1 MSVLV
6 LTGNMKSSAEV
17 PLPVAAQDQAIED
30 ELRSPPTK
38 LPDKTEAT
46 LREDRRSSGAGSPD
60 GQPAV
65 GGDGDERKSFI
76 RRHPIA
82 AVIGAVLLV
91 LVAAGGYVY
100 WDHGAHF
107 QTTDDAFIEA
117 RQFSVAPKI
126 SGYITAV
133 PVTDNQHVNA
143 GDVVARIDDR
153 DFRVALAQAQ
163 AQVASAEASI
173 QSIDAQI
180 DVQQAQIASNQ
191 AQVDQSQAA
200 LVFAQQQEVRYQD
213 LAKKEYG
220 SVQMAQQTES
230 RLGQD
235 QAAVKS
241 AQATL
246 NVAQRQVASLQ
257 AQRAGAEANLAQA
270 TAQRDQAQLNLSYTI
285 VTAAQPGRVANLTV
299 AVGQYTQAGTAL
311 SSFVPDEI
319 WVTANYKE
327 TQLDEM
333 RPGQPATVHI
343 DAYPSRVIHGHVAS
357 IQPGSGTAFSLLPAE
372 NATGNFVKV
381 VQRVPVK
388 IVMENPPADVA
399 LGPGMS
405 VEPSVR
411 GNPAPS
417 LYERVMG
424 RQ

>member
-1 MSVLV
+1 MSALV
-6 LTGNMKSSAEV
+6 LTGNMNLSAEA
-17 PLPVAAQDQAIED
+17 PLPVTAQDH
-30 ELRSPPTK
+30 PPTK
-38 LPDKTEAT
+38 LPDKTEAPQ
-46 LREDRRSSGAGSPD
+46 REDRRTGGVGSPD
-60 GQPAV
+60 DKPDV
-65 GGDGDERKSFI
+65 GGGEGDEHKSFP

-100 WDHGAHF
+100 WDYGAHS

-117 RQFSVAPKI
+117 RQFSVAAKI

-143 GDVVARIDDR
+143 GDVIARIDDR

-173 QSIDAQI
+173 KSIDAQI

-191 AQVDQSQAA
+191 AQVDQTQAA

-220 SVQMAQQTES
+220 SVQMAQQTAS
-230 RLGQD
+230 TLGQD

-241 AQATL
+241 AQAALT
-246 NVAQRQVASLQ
+246 VAQRQVASLQ
-257 AQRAGAEANLAQA
+257 AQRAGAEANLAQV
-270 TAQRDQAQLNLSYTI
+270 TAQRDQAQLNLSYTT

-299 AVGQYTQAGTAL
+299 AVGQYAQTGTAL

-343 DAYPSRVIHGHVAS
+343 DAYTSRTIHGHVAS

-411 GNPAPS
+411 VDPALS
-417 LYERVMG
+417 LYERVVG
-424 RQ
+424 QQ